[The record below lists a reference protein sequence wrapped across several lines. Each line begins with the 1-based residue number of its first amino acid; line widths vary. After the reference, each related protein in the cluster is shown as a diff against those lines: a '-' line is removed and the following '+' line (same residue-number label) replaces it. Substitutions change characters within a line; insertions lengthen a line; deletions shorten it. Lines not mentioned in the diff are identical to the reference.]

1 MKVMV
6 KKSLIVFICAL
17 FLIGVIHTPIY
28 ATSGEATHDDSW
40 LIDYY
45 EDEEERNK
53 KAEEEKNKNNMQT
66 ELTEKDK
73 YALVTSRNRVN
84 EFASKVRT
92 VILVGG
98 LIIFAGM
105 VVVIAL
111 ILYRKKLKENE
122 KEVFKAQTERKG
134 PVMHEI
140 PKFDED
146 EEEVI
151 RMSKE
156 FDKEYERE
164 NKNEN
169 KYLNDYDN

>member
-6 KKSLIVFICAL
+6 KKSLIAFICAL
-17 FLIGVIHTPIY
+17 FFVSVIHMPII
-28 ATSGEATHDDSW
+28 ATSESTHDDSW
-40 LIDYY
+40 LIDFY
-45 EDEEERNK
+45 ENEEEREK
-53 KAEEEKNKNNMQT
+53 KEKEEKNKNNMQSD
-66 ELTEKDK
+66 LTEKDK
-73 YALVTSRNRVN
+73 YALITSRNRVN
-84 EFASKVRT
+84 EAAAKVRT
-92 VILVGG
+92 AILIGG
-98 LIIFAGM
+98 LVIFGGM
-105 VVVIAL
+105 LIAIAL

-164 NKNEN
+164 NRNEN

>member
-1 MKVMV
+1 MKATV
-6 KKSLIVFICAL
+6 KKFLIIFICSL
-17 FLIGVIHTPIY
+17 FLITIINTPIF
-28 ATSGEATHDDSW
+28 ATSEATHDDSW

-45 EDEEERNK
+45 ENEDEREKEE
-53 KAEEEKNKNNMQT
+53 EEEKNRYNMQSQ
-66 ELTEKDK
+66 LTENDK
-73 YALVTSRNRVN
+73 RALVTSRDRVN
-84 EFASKVRT
+84 EAAAKVRT
-92 VILVGG
+92 VILVVG

-105 VVVIAL
+105 LVAIAL
-111 ILYRKKLKENE
+111 ILYKKKLKENE
-122 KEVFKAQTERKG
+122 KEVFKAQTERKQ

-164 NKNEN
+164 NRNEN